1 MNSRILIVGGLFA
14 FLFVLSGC
22 ANFYTYISATP
33 IGSDH
38 ITAHDQIVAI
48 ELTREIAHEFDLHE
62 VRYPSSPEMPTESQ
76 KAATEYLTEF
86 WNSSVWIQIHYP
98 GYYAPIDFRIGELGA
113 WSESERTRSIREALL
128 ASVNQRLPDFEIT
141 INTRRD
147 VLPFGP

>member
-1 MNSRILIVGGLFA
+1 MNLRAIICAVLFA
-14 FLFVLSGC
+14 FLLILPGC

-38 ITAHDQIVAI
+38 ITTRDQIIAI
-48 ELTREIAHEFDLHE
+48 ELTREIAQEFDLDE
-62 VRYPSSPEMPTESQ
+62 ARYPSSPRMPTVSQ
-76 KAATEYLTEF
+76 ENPTEYLTEF
-86 WNSSVWIQIHYP
+86 WNSPVWIQISYP

-128 ASVNQRLPDFEIT
+128 TSIDQRLPNFETTIT
-141 INTRRD
+141 TQRD